1 MSALAMYFHRK
12 GIKVEGYDRQATALT
27 LKMEQEGIT
36 IIYEDRAD
44 GISNEID
51 LVVIT
56 PAIPRDS
63 NLLRYFAERKLKI
76 LKRSE
81 LLGKITEDFKVIAV
95 AGTHGKT
102 STSALIS
109 HVLKYSG
116 RDITAFV
123 GGIMTG
129 YDTNF
134 FMGTD
139 EWMVVEADE
148 FDRSFLKLSPT
159 FTVLNSLDA
168 DHLDIY
174 NSVDTMRDAYGEF
187 LRKTKE
193 GGAIFI
199 KEDLLSKLSDKVV
212 SGINTGYELI
222 RFGFGDIAE
231 ANIQIYST
239 GEEFWSFRIKMG
251 DGRILDNLRSVMPGY
266 HNVLN
271 AAVAVLVAD
280 KLGVAP
286 GNIRKAMDT
295 FKGIKRRFEKRYN
308 DGSTVVIDDY
318 AHHPEEIRNFYEG
331 LKITYPTKRLLII
344 FQPHLYSRTRD
355 FAGDFAKALD
365 MFDEV
370 ILTDIYPARE
380 LPIEG
385 VSSDTIMESMK
396 NGSVSIKS
404 EEEILSELAH
414 RDLNDTVVSTVG
426 AGDIGLL
433 PDKIISILQGKNAV
447 V

>member
-12 GIKVEGYDRQATALT
+12 GIKVEGYDRNATALT
-27 LKMEQEGIT
+27 LRMEQEGIN
-36 IIYEDRAD
+36 INYEDSAD
-44 GISNEID
+44 GISDEID

-56 PAIPRDS
+56 PAIPGDS
-63 NLLRYFAERKLKI
+63 NLLRYFADRKLTM

-81 LLGKITEDFKVIAV
+81 LLGIVAADFKIIAV

-102 STSALIS
+102 STSALIA
-109 HVLKYSG
+109 HILKYSG

-123 GGIMTG
+123 GGILAG

-174 NSVDTMRDAYGEF
+174 DSIDAMRDTYGEF
-187 LRKTKE
+187 LKKTKE
-193 GGAIFI
+193 GGVIFI
-199 KEDLLSKLSDKVV
+199 KEDLLSKLSDEVV
-212 SGINTGYELI
+212 SCIKSRYELI

-231 ANIQIYST
+231 ANIEIYST
-239 GEEFWSFRIKMG
+239 REDFWCFGIKMA
-251 DGRILDNLRSVMPGY
+251 DGRIIDNLRSVMPGY
-266 HNVLN
+266 HSILN

-280 KLGVAP
+280 KLGVSE
-286 GNIRKAMDT
+286 GFIREAMDT
-295 FKGIKRRFEKRYN
+295 FKGIKRRFEKRYD

-318 AHHPEEIRNFYEG
+318 AHHPEEIRSFYEG
-331 LKITYPTKRLLII
+331 LKITYPTKRLLVI

-355 FAGDFAKALD
+355 FAGDFAKTLD

-385 VSSDTIMESMK
+385 VSSGTITDMME
-396 NGSVSIKS
+396 NESVRIKS
-404 EEEILSELAH
+404 VEDILGEFVH
-414 RDLNDTVVSTVG
+414 RDLNDTVISTVG

-433 PDKIISILQGKNAV
+433 PDKIISILQRKNAV